1 MKLKNILLIQLLIQD
16 DIGSLLS
23 DNISFLKNSHYSNR
37 VMGVFFVISEKWSNQ
52 KNFAVLKFRGV
63 CEIKKNYQIHQ
74 KEKI

>member
-37 VMGVFFVISEKWSNQ
+37 VMGVFFVISEK
-52 KNFAVLKFRGV
+52 
-63 CEIKKNYQIHQ
+63 
-74 KEKI
+74 